1 MKVEHVD
8 GQDRGKVFLYALST
22 CAWCRKTKRW
32 LNESGCAYSYVDVDL
47 VPEAEQETVMDE
59 VRKWN
64 SSCSFPTVV
73 VNDRECLTGY
83 DPARLQETLG
93 T

>member
-8 GQDRGKVFLYALST
+8 GQNLGKIFLYALST
-22 CAWCRKTKRW
+22 CAWCRKMKRW
-32 LNESGCAYSYVDVDL
+32 LDENGCEYSYIDVDL
-47 VPEAEQETVMDE
+47 VAKTERETVMDE

-64 SSCSFPTVV
+64 PSCSFPTVV

-83 DPARLQETLG
+83 DPERLQEILG
-93 T
+93 S